1 MVLEL
6 VFQRASVHPVHDAK
20 RLEDGKDLN
29 DALLDFFVKL
39 GQALIPPG
47 GESGR
52 PVTPSVAYL
61 GSHFYDVLRKGG
73 PKNGRE
79 GHKNV
84 ANWAKRRLGKNGF
97 DANSIGAFAVPVN
110 EVLVNSSYNGG
121 KRVTADEEKHWWLAL
136 ILNPKA
142 GGAATLGSEEE
153 QDVSMLCLDSF
164 VRADTRYMP
173 PVRAVKKG
181 GTDQAYSVEVTGLSR
196 VGFNMRVLLR
206 AQGDGSSGAIAEPRR
221 SRLRAGGREFPN
233 AELDMRHCDRGADG
247 IPGRLD
253 GALGFRLDRRG
264 AAKTG
269 GEYVLDFGEAGE
281 DYQPPL
287 KLRMGQKPTE
297 FQAEVAAFLGGYLA
311 KERDG
316 PGQTNGVQGA
326 RVDGASLA
334 QLMAQAPPPTTR
346 VEACTLLPGVPQQE
360 TSHDCGFFI
369 LEMILR
375 ALQLPAESLRELAT
389 ASSVEIAMLPWPSQK
404 QVLRRKAMLRDA
416 LDALLSKAQQTG
428 TGDVEALMRA
438 DESLRTKV
446 RGSLIEGAPSFPKG
460 FDRWAAGDWDLSPSP
475 SRSRDGSE
483 DSAGGRKRRGGQRK
497 RKRAGNDDDGRRRR
511 RRRRDTSSS
520 EAEEE
525 EDDDRSRSKSKDQ
538 GGAQAQGEPGGAPEP
553 EKPKGPTTFT
563 MVQLE
568 AMKPGALRALCM
580 EFGVLPTGLVE
591 KQDLIR
597 ALAPLASADPKAAY
611 TPGRAVASVPKG
623 PPFEQKEL
631 DAAATK
637 VLKRLCTDHGVLPD
651 PPIERTDLV
660 KALAAI
666 GKLT

>member
-1 MVLEL
+1 MMVLEL

-39 GQALIPPG
+39 GQALLPPG

-73 PKNGRE
+73 AKNGRE

-97 DANSIGAFAVPVN
+97 DASSIGAFAVPVN
-110 EVLVNSSYNGG
+110 EVLVNSSYDG
-121 KRVTADEEKHWWLAL
+121 RACRMDQEEKHWWLAL

-142 GGAATLGSEEE
+142 GGAAALAAEEE
-153 QDVSMLCLDSF
+153 QDVSLLCLDSF
-164 VRADTRYMP
+164 VRAETRYVP

-181 GTDQAYSVEVTGLSR
+181 GADRAYAVEVSGLSR
-196 VGFNMRVLLR
+196 VGFNMKVLVR

-269 GEYVLDFGEAGE
+269 GEYVLDFGEAGD

-297 FQAEVAAFLGGYLA
+297 FQAQVATFLGGYLA
-311 KERDG
+311 QERDG
-316 PGQTNGVQGA
+316 SGQTNGIQ
-326 RVDGASLA
+326 AS
-334 QLMAQAPPPTTR
+334 QSTTR

-389 ASSVEIAMLPWPSQK
+389 ASAVEIAMLPWPSQK

-416 LDALLSKAQQTG
+416 LDALLAKAQQLG

-446 RGSLIEGAPSFPKG
+446 RGSLVEGAPSFPKG

-483 DSAGGRKRRGGQRK
+483 DSAGGRKRRGGKRK
-497 RKRAGNDDDGRRRR
+497 RKRAASDDDGRRRR
-511 RRRRDTSSS
+511 RRRRDTTSS

-525 EDDDRSRSKSKDQ
+525 EDDDRSRSQSKDQ
-538 GGAQAQGEPGGAPEP
+538 SGAQAQGGSGGAPE
-553 EKPKGPTTFT
+553 KPKEPTTFT

-568 AMKPGALRALCM
+568 AMKPGALRALCT
-580 EFGVLPTGLVE
+580 ERGVLPSGLVE

-597 ALAPLASADPKAAY
+597 ALAPLAVPDPQAAY
-611 TPGRAVASVPKG
+611 TPGKAVASVPKG
-623 PPFEQKEL
+623 PPFEQKDL
-631 DAAATK
+631 DAAPTK
-637 VLKRLCTDHGVLPD
+637 VLKKLCTDHGVLPN

-660 KALAAI
+660 KALAVL
-666 GKLT
+666 GKFT

>member
-1 MVLEL
+1 LMVLEL

-39 GQALIPPG
+39 GQALLPPG
-47 GESGR
+47 GESGK

-73 PKNGRE
+73 AKNGRE

-97 DANSIGAFAVPVN
+97 DASSIGAFAVPVN
-110 EVLVNSSYNGG
+110 EVLVNSSYDGRATRMDN
-121 KRVTADEEKHWWLAL
+121 EEKHWWLAL

-142 GGAATLGSEEE
+142 GGAAALGAEEE
-153 QDVSMLCLDSF
+153 QDVSLLCLDSF
-164 VRADTRYMP
+164 VRAETRYVP
-173 PVRAVKKG
+173 PVKAVKKG
-181 GTDQAYSVEVTGLSR
+181 GADQAYTVEVNGLSR
-196 VGFNMRVLLR
+196 VGFNMKVLVR

-269 GEYVLDFGEAGE
+269 GEYILDFGEAGD

-287 KLRMGQKPTE
+287 KLRMGQKPTD
-297 FQAEVAAFLGGYLA
+297 FQAQVATFLGGYLA
-311 KERDG
+311 KEREG
-316 PGQTNGVQGA
+316 SGQTNGMQ
-326 RVDGASLA
+326 AS
-334 QLMAQAPPPTTR
+334 QFTTR

-389 ASSVEIAMLPWPSQK
+389 ASAVEIAMLPWPSQK
-404 QVLRRKAMLRDA
+404 QVLRRKALLRETI
-416 LDALLSKAQQTG
+416 DALLAKAQQLG

-475 SRSRDGSE
+475 SRSRDGSG
-483 DSAGGRKRRGGQRK
+483 DSAGGRKRRGGKRK
-497 RKRAGNDDDGRRRR
+497 RKRAGSADDGRRRR
-511 RRRRDTSSS
+511 RRRRDTTSS
-520 EAEEE
+520 EAEEDE
-525 EDDDRSRSKSKDQ
+525 EDERSRSQSKDQ
-538 GGAQAQGEPGGAPEP
+538 KSEAQAQGGPGAAA
-553 EKPKGPTTFT
+553 EKPKEPATFT

-568 AMKPGALRALCM
+568 AMKPGALRSLCT
-580 EFGVLPTGLVE
+580 ERGVLPTGLVE

-597 ALAPLASADPKAAY
+597 ALAPMAVPDPQAAY
-611 TPGRAVASVPKG
+611 TPGKAVASVPKG
-623 PPFEQKEL
+623 PPFEQKDL
-631 DAAATK
+631 DGAPTK
-637 VLKRLCTDHGVLPD
+637 VLKKLCTDHGVLPN
-651 PPIERTDLV
+651 PPIERTDLI
-660 KALAAI
+660 KALAVL
-666 GKLT
+666 GKFT